1 MARRL
6 VQLRGLGATWFDAR
20 LEATVFALTQSMKHA
35 MVSIILGLVAV
46 ASPPYPTLAQAS
58 DSAYCADLAEL
69 ALRYAGSPGGSGDTR
84 PDVAIIDA
92 IDSCNKGN
100 TAKGIKVL
108 EEKLRNNGFTLPK
121 RMAPA

>member
-1 MARRL
+1 MINIL
-6 VQLRGLGATWFDAR
+6 L
-20 LEATVFALTQSMKHA
+20 ALIA
-35 MVSIILGLVAV
+35 LGL
-46 ASPPYPTLAQAS
+46 PPPPTLAQAS
-58 DSAYCADLAEL
+58 DAAYCSHLAEL

-92 IDSCNKGN
+92 IDSCNKGH

>member
-1 MARRL
+1 M
-6 VQLRGLGATWFDAR
+6 
-20 LEATVFALTQSMKHA
+20 
-35 MVSIILGLVAV
+35 
-46 ASPPYPTLAQAS
+46 
-58 DSAYCADLAEL
+58 

-108 EEKLRNNGFTLPK
+108 EEKLRNNGFSLPK